1 MNKKLKI
8 YLPLLLI
15 LIGMV
20 IIYLTGAY
28 HYLTFDMLRM
38 HHRTFKA
45 YVEMHPIATA
55 ILFCLTYIISTALS
69 IPGAVFLTLLGG
81 YLFPQPL
88 STILVVISATCGA
101 TLIFLAVRT
110 ALKETL
116 RKKAGPFLQKMEK
129 DFQNN
134 APSYLLFLR
143 LIPIF
148 PFWLVNIAPAFFDV
162 PLFTFIWTTLIG
174 ISPATLVFT
183 LAGSGLDKILAYP
196 EPLSLNSIFNIQIK
210 IALILLGMTAL
221 LPILWKKFK
230 KNPKD
235 SS

>member
-1 MNKKLKI
+1 
-8 YLPLLLI
+8 
-15 LIGMV
+15 
-20 IIYLTGAY
+20 
-28 HYLTFDMLRM
+28 
-38 HHRTFKA
+38 
-45 YVEMHPIATA
+45 
-55 ILFCLTYIISTALS
+55 
-69 IPGAVFLTLLGG
+69 
-81 YLFPQPL
+81 
-88 STILVVISATCGA
+88 
-101 TLIFLAVRT
+101 
-110 ALKETL
+110 
-116 RKKAGPFLQKMEK
+116 MEK